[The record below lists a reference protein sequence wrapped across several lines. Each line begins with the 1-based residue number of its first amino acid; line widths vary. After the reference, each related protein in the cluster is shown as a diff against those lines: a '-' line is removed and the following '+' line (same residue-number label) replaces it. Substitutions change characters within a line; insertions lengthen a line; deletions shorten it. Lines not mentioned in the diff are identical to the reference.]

1 MLDVK
6 NTAFKIYL
14 LMLLLLL
21 LLLYIRDIYVGDS
34 YIRDVKVCLDL
45 ITLGPSVPIIR
56 IACYV
61 IV

>member
-14 LMLLLLL
+14 LML